1 MAPAV
6 PRTAPDHLSVPHTDD
21 RSQYMALVSRTFIM
35 ASEDYLFS
43 AARCAKR
50 QKKKEDTTYWWQL
63 VLLLHRPH
71 TQTLQRIEQKIH
83 STNTVKTQQSNEL
96 PKTCKRYHW

>member
-1 MAPAV
+1 MI
-6 PRTAPDHLSVPHTDD
+6 DHSIWPWYL
-21 RSQYMALVSRTFIM
+21 ALLLWRVKTTS
-35 ASEDYLFS
+35 LV
-43 AARCAKR
+43 R
-50 QKKKEDTTYWWQL
+50 QDVQKGKKKKEDTTYWWQL